1 MTQPRSVDAGSPSI
15 SSAHTDGVERGA
27 HSQLRFLVVVDG
39 YESTNRV
46 VEFVTGVA
54 AQRSGVVAVVLNV
67 QDLRGNARLR
77 GYESFKRQEIESRLI
92 NELGRP
98 IVNNVSTRLQKA
110 GVLSVPAVKV
120 GDPVSIIMDCAAENA
135 CDAIVIGEP
144 RPKGIRSWIAAVT
157 RLPIVS
163 SRLHQL
169 MIRTATPLVVVT

>member
-1 MTQPRSVDAGSPSI
+1 M
-15 SSAHTDGVERGA
+15 
-27 HSQLRFLVVVDG
+27 
-39 YESTNRV
+39 

-54 AQRSGVVAVVLNV
+54 AQRSGILAVVLNV

-77 GYESFKRQEIESRLI
+77 GYESFKQQEIESRLI
-92 NELGRP
+92 NELGGP

-110 GVLSVPAVKV
+110 GVLSVPAVQV
-120 GDPVSIIMDCAAENA
+120 GDPVSIIMDYAAENA

-163 SRLHQL
+163 PPPPAHDPNCD
-169 MIRTATPLVVVT
+169 ATRRSEISGSNNGAGAGCGTSA